1 MVNLIKQLTAKIDGR
16 EMEDDFEII
25 EAILD
30 SRGIE
35 DVGSFLKP
43 I

>member
-1 MVNLIKQLTAKIDGR
+1 MQKVLTAKIDGR
-16 EMEDDFEII
+16 QMEDDFEII

-35 DVGSFLKP
+35 DISEIGRAHV
-43 I
+43 